1 VLGIGGTLSL
11 VMGSVMMTRTVPG
24 VVVPLR
30 FVLPVAVSFAV
41 ILLFLGRL
49 ALQAQR
55 LRPVTGA
62 SGLIGLQGRART
74 TLGPGVNGQIDIRG
88 EIWRA
93 ESTAPLNAGDPVR
106 VTAVNGLTLVV
117 EPVNGYVR

>member
-1 VLGIGGTLSL
+1 
-11 VMGSVMMTRTVPG
+11 
-24 VVVPLR
+24 
-30 FVLPVAVSFAV
+30 VAVSFAV

-74 TLGPGVNGQIDIRG
+74 TLGPGVKGQIDIRG